1 MADTK
6 ISNLTAASSPLSA
19 TDPLPIVQSGTTKK
33 TTPAQLQSF
42 MPTFSAYNSAT
53 QSITSG
59 VATKVSLNTDEWDTA
74 SAFDTTNSKFQP
86 AVAGYYNIIMK
97 AAMNAAPSQIDLRLY
112 KNGSLYKSGGVRSG
126 STDYANQATF
136 LVYLNGSTDYVEFWV
151 QLNTTQDLQAGAGNT
166 FMQGILV
173 RAG

>member
-6 ISNLTAASSPLSA
+6 ISNLTAASSPISA

-42 MPTFSAYNSAT
+42 MPTFSAYNSAI
-53 QSITSG
+53 QPIISG
-59 VATKVSLNTDEWDTA
+59 VTAKVSLDTEEWDTN
-74 SAFDTTNSKFQP
+74 SAFDTATGRFQP

-112 KNGSLYKSGGVRSG
+112 KNGSLYKSGGVSAAA
-126 STDYANQATF
+126 TEFANQATF

-151 QLNTTQDLQAGAGNT
+151 NLNTTQDLQAGAGNT
-166 FMQGILV
+166 FMQGILI
-173 RAG
+173 RAA